1 MKSGCAHLEELR
13 QELHSGHWPTASSPE
28 LRAHVGC
35 CRRCTQEVALTIHL
49 RQARLEALDESRPEP
64 ASLIWWRAQA
74 RRREA
79 VLARATRP
87 IVAAQAFA
95 VLVVLAA
102 IAVLAARNWRAVVG
116 HALAAPT
123 SIASLVDLW
132 GLAPMIAAATLLM
145 TLGAVAVYLT
155 TDRR

>member
-1 MKSGCAHLEELR
+1 MRFACTHLAELR
-13 QELHSGHWPTASSPE
+13 QELHSGHWPAASSPE
-28 LRAHVGC
+28 LRAHVGSC
-35 CRRCTQEVALTIHL
+35 PRCTQEVALTIHL
-49 RQARLEALDESRPEP
+49 RQARLEALAESRAEP

-87 IVAAQAFA
+87 ILAAQAFA
-95 VLVVLAA
+95 VLVILAA
-102 IAVLAARNWRAVVG
+102 IALMAARNWRAVVG

-132 GLAPMIAAATLLM
+132 GLAPLIAAAALLT

-155 TDRR
+155 TDRP